1 MKSTCHISQ
10 ILILKLIKSSKKH
23 FTLCEQCLVCYQLI
37 ENLPAGCSKVG
48 VLGVPGGVTR
58 GESSRQRFTAS
69 FPAGLPEFSVMCF
82 VHPQEGDAV
91 NSHPQT
97 RLMISPLSL
106 TEKQGSQ
113 GKLCGD
119 CLHGPV

>member
-58 GESSRQRFTAS
+58 VRA
-69 FPAGLPEFSVMCF
+69 AG
-82 VHPQEGDAV
+82 
-91 NSHPQT
+91 N
-97 RLMISPLSL
+97 
-106 TEKQGSQ
+106 GSQ
-113 GKLCGD
+113 
-119 CLHGPV
+119 LHFLLGSRSFQ